1 MKMNGLKGLIATAVV
16 ALVGFSNATAQ
27 EKVMIKESKVK
38 WEGEKLTGSHDGTI
52 DLKEG
57 FFLMN
62 GGELVGGEFV
72 VDMTT
77 INVTDLEGEGK
88 GKLEGHLNSDDFFGT
103 SNYPTSKFVI
113 NTVAK
118 KGNTYGVSG
127 TLTIKGKSNPIAFD
141 LDMANGKATTTLKI
155 DRTKYDIKYGSG
167 SFFDNLGDKTIYDE
181 FTLMVNLNY

>member
-1 MKMNGLKGLIATAVV
+1 MNVLKGIFATAIV
-16 ALVGFSNATAQ
+16 ALVGFSTANAQ
-27 EKVMIKESKVK
+27 EKVNIKESKIM

-52 DLKEG
+52 DLKNG
-57 FFLMN
+57 FFLMED
-62 GGELVGGEFV
+62 GKLVGGEFV

-77 INVTDLEGEGK
+77 INVTDLK
-88 GKLEGHLNSDDFFGT
+88 GDSKAKLEGHLNSDDFFGVDQHET
-103 SNYPTSKFVI
+103 AKFVI
-113 NTVAK
+113 NTAAK

-141 LDMANGKATTTLKI
+141 LDMGDGKATTTLKI

>member
-1 MKMNGLKGLIATAVV
+1 MKMNGLKGLMAAAII
-16 ALVGFSNATAQ
+16 ALVGFTNANAQ
-27 EKVMIKESKVK
+27 EKVVIKDSQVK
-38 WEGEKLTGSHDGTI
+38 WEGEKLTGSHEGTI
-52 DLKEG
+52 DMKEG
-57 FFLMN
+57 YFLMD
-62 GGELVGGEFV
+62 GKELVGGEFV

-77 INVTDLEGEGK
+77 INVTDLEGDGK
-88 GKLEGHLNSDDFFGT
+88 AKLEGHLKSDDFFGVDK
-103 SNYPTSKFVI
+103 YKTSKFVI

-118 KGNTYGVSG
+118 KGETYGISG

-141 LDMANGKATTTLKI
+141 LDMTDGKATTTVKI